1 MAIKHAAAGSPTGTM
16 PIHNVSNNNN
26 TANDKNASGRTT
38 FRPPWVKGEAT
49 DQPAAPILRPWSQRQ
64 KATDA
69 AAAATTTPSKDAK
82 LQSKEIKV
90 PVQVTSAKKTTAPTA
105 TSASTAK
112 PAAKLQH
119 QASEDVEGVKNGL
132 RSMLRKTE
140 PQPPAVARK
149 NDDEPS
155 SAGSPDKSGK
165 FVRPVLKK
173 VVRPEPAPIPPKQPP
188 LKPVVMAPI
197 KKDESSEE
205 DESDDEEEV
214 EEEEETETE
223 TETETESESESEPE
237 VVVAK
242 KSE

>member
-1 MAIKHAAAGSPTGTM
+1 M
-16 PIHNVSNNNN
+16 PIHNVSSNNSS
-26 TANDKNASGRTT
+26 ANDKNAGGRTT
-38 FRPPWVKGEAT
+38 FRPPWVKGEAAQ
-49 DQPAAPILRPWSQRQ
+49 QPAAPILRPWSQRQ

-69 AAAATTTPSKDAK
+69 TDGSGGAAAASSVASKDVK

-90 PVQVTSAKKTTAPTA
+90 PVQV
-105 TSASTAK
+105 ASTAK
-112 PAAKLQH
+112 PAARLQP

-140 PQPPAVARK
+140 QQPPAVSRK
-149 NDDEPS
+149 TDDDAS
-155 SAGSPDKSGK
+155 TQDKSGK

-173 VVRPEPAPIPPKQPP
+173 VVRPEPAPIPPKAPP

-197 KKDESSEE
+197 KKDESSDEE
-205 DESDDEEEV
+205 DSDDDDDEEEV

-223 TETETESESESEPE
+223 TETESDSESEPE

-242 KSE
+242 KCEYTRQLSQMLSCKRTR